1 MKKTMSKK
9 IVAIMVCTAAL
20 AGIYGGP
27 VYAESLYKGNLSDIV
42 YVKGGSTGFPRITDL
57 DVVLLQT
64 HCLLPALQLLV
75 A

>member
-9 IVAIMVCTAAL
+9 IVAIMVCTAAW

-42 YVKGGSTGFPRITDL
+42 YVKGGSTGFP
-57 DVVLLQT
+57 VLPTLIWIK
-64 HCLLPALQLLV
+64 LQLMALM
-75 A
+75 ALLL

>member
-27 VYAESLYKGNLSDIV
+27 VCTKAI
-42 YVKGGSTGFPRITDL
+42 
-57 DVVLLQT
+57 
-64 HCLLPALQLLV
+64 
-75 A
+75 

>member
-42 YVKGGSTGFPRITDL
+42 YVKEDLQGSPYYRS
-57 DVVLLQT
+57 
-64 HCLLPALQLLV
+64 
-75 A
+75 